1 MKRSSVVE
9 KENSRIKRQQG
20 MSVITAILLV
30 PLILILLVIL
40 VFGFYEGR
48 KAYWD
53 YRVREMCAK
62 DGGSIIYEQVV
73 IDRTQFQAWGGIGD
87 SLGIPHESTKN
98 TRVPFFR
105 RTIDTVLHAWNPQV
119 MRLETVF
126 IRRSDNKL
134 LGKSVYYFRRGGDFP
149 SWAHETSY
157 GCKVSAEPIEKMI
170 FVIKDEAK

>member
-53 YRVREMCAK
+53 YRVREMCAR
-62 DGGSIIYEQVV
+62 DGGIRIYEIIELPAEYFNEWNQPKFYHPTKKEYALGKDYIYEVKTTHYRDKDPV
-73 IDRTQFQAWGGIGD
+73 ISKR
-87 SLGIPHESTKN
+87 EY
-98 TRVPFFR
+98 RVYR
-105 RTIDTVLHAWNPQV
+105 RNDG
-119 MRLETVF
+119 
-126 IRRSDNKL
+126 KL
-134 LGKSVYYFRRGGDFP
+134 LGESVIYGRGGGDIPGPWYP
-149 SWAHETSY
+149 SSFSCPEKGGDIPLLIEIFH
-157 GCKVSAEPIEKMI
+157 KVSKE
-170 FVIKDEAK
+170 